1 MWAAFYGPP
10 ERELLGLN
18 GSRDE
23 ASFLVRLRGHEALA
37 SCRVSLA
44 ALPSLRCTVCADKLV
59 TAEHHLPLRKVPTCW
74 KSRWF
79 EYPSESPASQGR
91 YLLEVKVVRVPL
103 VIPLALLA
111 I

>member
-44 ALPSLRCTVCADKLV
+44 ASGAERRPSVAALYRLCRQAGDRR
-59 TAEHHLPLRKVPTCW
+59 A
-74 KSRWF
+74 S
-79 EYPSESPASQGR
+79 SPASQGPH
-91 YLLEVKVVRVPL
+91 LLEVKVVRVPL